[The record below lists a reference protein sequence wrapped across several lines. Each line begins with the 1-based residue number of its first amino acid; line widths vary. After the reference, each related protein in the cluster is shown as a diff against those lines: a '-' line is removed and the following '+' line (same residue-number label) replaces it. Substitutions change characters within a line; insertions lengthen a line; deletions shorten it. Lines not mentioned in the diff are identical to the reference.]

1 MGVHL
6 CAQAGCTCGHVL
18 VQPCDLAV
26 FSLMRS
32 WCTIFVYVCRLPL
45 RTYAY
50 RCAHVCA
57 DMRTNTLSHMHTYMH
72 AHMHT
77 HTHVHTHTHICVL
90 QACIMLLIATLAG
103 LDNSFLTSV
112 DWEDFTQVSEPYR
125 WYTAV
130 YWVITTVSELCADK
144 EDISIVG

>member
-1 MGVHL
+1 
-6 CAQAGCTCGHVL
+6 
-18 VQPCDLAV
+18 
-26 FSLMRS
+26 
-32 WCTIFVYVCRLPL
+32 
-45 RTYAY
+45 
-50 RCAHVCA
+50 
-57 DMRTNTLSHMHTYMH
+57 MHTYMH